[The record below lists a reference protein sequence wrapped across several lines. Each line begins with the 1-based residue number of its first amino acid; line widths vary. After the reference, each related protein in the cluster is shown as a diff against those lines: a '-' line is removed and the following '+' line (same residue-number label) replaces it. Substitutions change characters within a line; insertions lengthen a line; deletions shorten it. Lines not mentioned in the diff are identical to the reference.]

1 MIGQENVMIHI
12 FCFLPCLL
20 AGSRPDKADATAAN
34 ATKVA
39 PESDLSML
47 GIITQER
54 NPLVDWS
61 KNSNPSNILLE
72 IHWFKNSGPLEYSNS
87 CDWLKTFDDC
97 GSCRRF
103 HWLQKSKAHNTH
115 YYYC

>member
-1 MIGQENVMIHI
+1 
-12 FCFLPCLL
+12 LL

-54 NPLVDWS
+54 NLLVDWS

-72 IHWFKNSGPLEYSNS
+72 IHWFKNSSLSNIPTLMIGLKPSTIADPAEGFIGCKNQSAQHALLLLLVEYHIV
-87 CDWLKTFDDC
+87 D
-97 GSCRRF
+97 
-103 HWLQKSKAHNTH
+103 
-115 YYYC
+115 